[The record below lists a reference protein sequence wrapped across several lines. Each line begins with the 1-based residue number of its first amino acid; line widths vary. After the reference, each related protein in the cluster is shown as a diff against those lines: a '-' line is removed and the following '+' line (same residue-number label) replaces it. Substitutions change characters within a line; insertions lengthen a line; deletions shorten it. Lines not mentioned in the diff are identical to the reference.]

1 MNRRGALGAIGA
13 VSAVG
18 AGAGASRSGRAKA
31 AAPRRNFLKE
41 LGVRPVINGAGV
53 YTMFTGS
60 LMHPAVIE
68 AMRAVADRFVRL
80 DEIHDAVGAK
90 IAKLLRCEAALVSSG
105 AAAALTLGTAA
116 CVAGDD
122 PDGIRRLP
130 DTTGMKNEVI
140 IQRAHRYPYDH
151 AVRNAGVRLIEV
163 ETSAELE
170 GAISTRTAMLLF
182 LNKAEPLG
190 KISGV
195 DFVAA
200 GKRHGI
206 PTCNDAAADVPP
218 VENLWKLTGMGFDLV
233 AFSGGKGIRGPQS
246 AGLLLGRKGLISAA
260 RLHTGASSD
269 SLGRSLKVNKEEM
282 VGMMVAL
289 EVYLARDHAA
299 DWRTWE
305 KNISDMERPLAKLPG
320 VKLERFVPV
329 IANQVPHL
337 RVSWDTARI
346 PLLRPEVVRRLAAN
360 DPAIEPVPP
369 LPPDLE
375 KNQVEIASWMLQP
388 GEPAV
393 IGRCLAGIL
402 GPSRA

>member
-1 MNRRGALGAIGA
+1 
-13 VSAVG
+13 
-18 AGAGASRSGRAKA
+18 
-31 AAPRRNFLKE
+31 
-41 LGVRPVINGAGV
+41 
-53 YTMFTGS
+53 
-60 LMHPAVIE
+60 
-68 AMRAVADRFVRL
+68 
-80 DEIHDAVGAK
+80 
-90 IAKLLRCEAALVSSG
+90 
-105 AAAALTLGTAA
+105 
-116 CVAGDD
+116 
-122 PDGIRRLP
+122 
-130 DTTGMKNEVI
+130 
-140 IQRAHRYPYDH
+140 
-151 AVRNAGVRLIEV
+151 
-163 ETSAELE
+163 
-170 GAISTRTAMLLF
+170 
-182 LNKAEPLG
+182 
-190 KISGV
+190 
-195 DFVAA
+195 
-200 GKRHGI
+200 
-206 PTCNDAAADVPP
+206 
-218 VENLWKLTGMGFDLV
+218 
-233 AFSGGKGIRGPQS
+233 
-246 AGLLLGRKGLISAA
+246 
-260 RLHTGASSD
+260 
-269 SLGRSLKVNKEEM
+269 
-282 VGMMVAL
+282 MMVAL